1 MQTAVP
7 IFCVFIPYFTVIT
20 LPFFFIDS
28 TILDTSCTALISL
41 FPTCDAIVIISL
53 MTDYRLAMSPLL
65 FCANFPAVHT
75 LPTRFGH
82 VHSDGDRSNN
92 MPVRWDYRT
101 SSVFSLLS
109 VTMISLDCRE
119 GLKTMIVRRKTTV
132 SKVQNT
138 PSVSKFV
145 DSIAV
150 TDIQ

>member
-1 MQTAVP
+1 MLPKTAVP

-82 VHSDGDRSNN
+82 VHSDGDR
-92 MPVRWDYRT
+92 
-101 SSVFSLLS
+101 
-109 VTMISLDCRE
+109 E